1 MANIENKNKRYLVTG
16 YKGQLGYDVV
26 KELNKRG
33 MHNVLAFDIDDMNI
47 INREE
52 VMNTI
57 KKYKP
62 DTVIHCA
69 AYTQVDKAE
78 TNYILAR
85 RTNVTGTRNIADAC
99 KEVDAKMVYI
109 STNYVFDG
117 TIDKKDVYYPG
128 DKTNPLSIY
137 GETKR
142 DGEIAALENPKT
154 FVVRTAWVFG
164 INGNNFIK
172 TVLNRSKKYREI
184 KVVNDQIGSPTYT
197 VDLARVIVD
206 LTNTDRYGIYHC
218 TNEGF
223 CSLAELAEYILKD
236 DPHTKVIPVSTE
248 EYYRPQRELA
258 KANNIEIHIAERPM
272 VSKLDKCKL
281 MRNNISM
288 IPNWHNAVDRYL
300 EELKEQEK
308 VLKKQL

>member
-1 MANIENKNKRYLVTG
+1 MENRRYLVTG

-26 KELNKRG
+26 RELNKRG
-33 MHNVLAFDIDDMNI
+33 IHNVLAFDIDDMDI
-47 INREE
+47 TNREE

-62 DTVIHCA
+62 DCVIHCA
-69 AYTQVDKAE
+69 AYTDVDKAE
-78 TNYILAR
+78 ENEYLAKKI
-85 RTNVTGTRNIADAC
+85 NVFGTDNIADAC

-128 DKTNPLSIY
+128 DKTNPLSVY

-154 FVVRTAWVFG
+154 FVVRTSWLFG
-164 INGNNFIK
+164 INGNNFVK
-172 TVLNRSKKYREI
+172 AVLNRSKKYREI
-184 KVVNDQIGSPTYT
+184 KVINDQIGSPTYT

-218 TNEGF
+218 TNNGF
-223 CSLAELAEYILKD
+223 CSLAEFADYIVKD

-248 EYYRPQRELA
+248 EYYRPQVEMA
-258 KANNIEIHIAERPM
+258 KMNHVEIYIAESPM
-272 VSKLDKCKL
+272 VSKMDKCKL
-281 MRNNISM
+281 MRNNIFM
-288 IPNWHNAVDRYL
+288 TPHWQDAVDRYKQEL
-300 EELKEQEK
+300 EEQEK
-308 VLKKQL
+308 VLKKEL